1 MIVRAAV
8 ILADSSPASDMLR
21 SAVASA
27 SVGVAGAVLSVFVVL
42 RRWAYLGDGIA
53 HAGFGG
59 IGTAVLLSIAFPAL
73 NNGPAIYLIATVFSL
88 ATALAVASISRRR
101 AVSGDAAIGIFVA
114 ATLAWGFIAFAIHNH
129 LGRGGSGGWELY
141 LLGSETGMSSAAAV
155 LAVAMSAGIVL
166 TVFALH
172 RQIILYCF
180 DPVLA
185 EVTGVPVGFVHY
197 LLILLVALVIIVGM
211 RLSGN
216 LLVPALLV
224 LPGAAGLRVSRSMR
238 TVMAV
243 AIIASVTATLAGM
256 AVSRRWAFI
265 APGPA
270 IVGVLFLEFL
280 AAHFVGGRAKSRLD
294 ECR

>member
-101 AVSGDAAIGIFVA
+101 AVSGDAAI
-114 ATLAWGFIAFAIHNH
+114 
-129 LGRGGSGGWELY
+129 
-141 LLGSETGMSSAAAV
+141 
-155 LAVAMSAGIVL
+155 
-166 TVFALH
+166 
-172 RQIILYCF
+172 
-180 DPVLA
+180 
-185 EVTGVPVGFVHY
+185 
-197 LLILLVALVIIVGM
+197 
-211 RLSGN
+211 
-216 LLVPALLV
+216 
-224 LPGAAGLRVSRSMR
+224 
-238 TVMAV
+238 
-243 AIIASVTATLAGM
+243 
-256 AVSRRWAFI
+256 
-265 APGPA
+265 
-270 IVGVLFLEFL
+270 
-280 AAHFVGGRAKSRLD
+280 
-294 ECR
+294 

>member
-1 MIVRAAV
+1 MMVQAV
-8 ILADSSPASDMLR
+8 AILGDSSAGLDMLR
-21 SAVASA
+21 AATASA

-59 IGTAVLLSIAFPAL
+59 IGTAVLLSIAFPSL

-114 ATLAWGFIAFAIHNH
+114 ATLAWGFIAFGIHAH
-129 LGRGGSGGWELY
+129 LGRGGPGGWEDY
-141 LLGSETGMSSAAAV
+141 LLGSARGMSSAAAA
-155 LAVAMSAGIVL
+155 LAVALSAGIVL
-166 TVFALH
+166 TVLALH
-172 RQIILYCF
+172 RQIVLYCF
-180 DPVLA
+180 DPELA
-185 EVTGVPVGFVHY
+185 QVTGVPVGLVHY

-238 TVMAV
+238 VVMAV
-243 AIIASVTATLAGM
+243 AIVASVAATVGGTAI
-256 AVSRRWAFI
+256 SRRWEFI

-270 IVGVLFLEFL
+270 MVGVLFLEFL
-280 AAHFVGGRAKSRLD
+280 AAHFAGGRAKSQYD
-294 ECR
+294 

>member
-1 MIVRAAV
+1 MMAQMVGIP
-8 ILADSSPASDMLR
+8 ADSSIWPDLLR
-21 SAVASA
+21 AGLASA

-59 IGTAVLLSIAFPAL
+59 IGTAVLLTIAFPVL
-73 NNGPAIYLIATVFSL
+73 NNGTAIFLIGAAFAL
-88 ATALAVASISRRR
+88 ATAVAVASISRHR

-114 ATLAWGFIAFAIHNH
+114 ATLAWGFIAFGIHAH
-129 LGRGGSGGWELY
+129 LGRGGPSSWEDY
-141 LLGSETGMSSAAAV
+141 LLGNASRMSNADVMLAVGFSAAVVLIV
-155 LAVAMSAGIVL
+155 LALQKQIV
-166 TVFALH
+166 
-172 RQIILYCF
+172 LYCF

-185 EVTGVPVGFVHY
+185 QVTGVPAGFVHY
-197 LLILLVALVIIVGM
+197 LLILLVAIVIIMGM

-224 LPGAAGLRVSRSMR
+224 LPGAAGLRVSRRMR
-238 TVMAV
+238 VVMTVAV
-243 AIIASVTATLAGM
+243 IASVVASLVGLAI
-256 AVSRRWAFI
+256 SRRWEFI

-280 AAHFVGGRAKSRLD
+280 AAHFSGGRAGSD
-294 ECR
+294 QD